1 MAKKWQHRTTTIILA
16 STDSRPKS
24 STLTKIEQSSSVLCP
39 PPCFSLVIRC
49 LRNVSIRFT
58 LPLAIQWEILGM
70 NQSKFKWRKCS
81 SAIGCSNNWASRLH
95 QPTFSLRPIRCWCW
109 MEPLEDGDNNECWKL
124 EDFRSQCIGWN
135 KFRNGFWLA
144 VRIQH
149 SYWSFWHALKPFE
162 VSSVQATTIFDKVG
176 LPAVLE
182 FLSSTSA
189 KAQVDFIVGQ
199 SENSLTTYFSLSFY
213 VLLESFFVQIWDQAQ
228 VQEQLQP
235 DWFNIRI
242 PWSKLLNSQIPIQ

>member
-1 MAKKWQHRTTTIILA
+1 
-16 STDSRPKS
+16 
-24 STLTKIEQSSSVLCP
+24 
-39 PPCFSLVIRC
+39 
-49 LRNVSIRFT
+49 
-58 LPLAIQWEILGM
+58 M

-95 QPTFSLRPIRCWCW
+95 QPTFSLRPIRCRCW
-109 MEPLEDGDNNECWKL
+109 MESLEDGDNNECWKL

-182 FLSSTSA
+182 FLTSTSA
-189 KAQVDFIVGQ
+189 KAQVDFLVGQ

-235 DWFNIRI
+235 D
-242 PWSKLLNSQIPIQ
+242 